1 MDLIRTLIRGGGHD
15 TVEPPRA
22 APRVAEPASLTR
34 LWRKADGDVADHVV
48 SFLPTKC
55 LAVLPTLADSFRRDQ
70 WRMLGVVMR
79 RQNAAAGTRAI
90 LSTLQVMGR
99 ELSHYREDWLGQ
111 ADLIPQRWRGCK
123 GGRGAPADVDVE
135 HKVGLSTDKT
145 NPGLVIERTTPHNS
159 VFIGMV
165 NPDLGVGDRCCMQR
179 FRVSLR
185 YSGNNEGTG
194 GSGCNFRVISTRSRG
209 VGSNA
214 NERVYS
220 SYHVVSLH
228 VDRVPTGVNLIWQA
242 GPLNVVLKHSP
253 VANVMHTFCVDAKL
267 NWSTGTAEVTVDG
280 VVFEGPQPCRF
291 IPHPFNQI
299 TLNAEHSGRHWFG
312 PIDVWYFQAPPPEPA
327 LMPFAPQRM

>member
-99 ELSHYREDWLGQ
+99 ELSHYREDWQGQ
-111 ADLIPQRWRGCK
+111 ADLIPRRWRGCK
-123 GGRGAPADVDVE
+123 GGRGAPGDVDID
-135 HKVGLSTDKT
+135 HKVGISSNTT
-145 NPGLVIERTTPHNS
+145 APGLIIDRTTPHNS
-159 VFIGMV
+159 VFIGVV
-165 NPDLGVGDRCCMQR
+165 NPDLGVEDRCCMQR

-185 YSGNNEGTG
+185 YNGNREGTG
-194 GSGCNFRVISTRSRG
+194 GSGCNFRVISTRQRE
-209 VGSNA
+209 VESNAA

-228 VDRVPTGVNLIWQA
+228 VDRVATGVNLIWQA
-242 GPLNVVLKHSP
+242 GPTNVVLKHAP
-253 VANVMHTFCVDAKL
+253 GPHTFSIDAKL
-267 NWSTGTAEVTVDG
+267 NWSTGTATVTVDG
-280 VVFEGPQPCRF
+280 VEFEGTQPCRF
-291 IPHPFNQI
+291 IPHPCNQI
-299 TLNAEHSGRHWFG
+299 TLNAEHSGRHFFG
-312 PIDVWYFQAPPPEPA
+312 PIDVWYFQAPPPEPG

>member
-1 MDLIRTLIRGGGHD
+1 M
-15 TVEPPRA
+15 EPPRA

-79 RQNAAAGTRAI
+79 RHNNAAGTRAI

-99 ELSHYREDWLGQ
+99 ELSHYSEDWQGQ
-111 ADLIPQRWRGCK
+111 ADLIPRRWRGCK
-123 GGRGAPADVDVE
+123 GGRGAPADVDVD
-135 HKVGLSTDKT
+135 HRVGISSNTTAPALI
-145 NPGLVIERTTPHNS
+145 IERTTPHNS
-159 VFIGMV
+159 VFIGVV
-165 NPDLGVGDRCCMQR
+165 NPDLGVDNRCCMQR

-185 YSGNNEGTG
+185 YSGNHEGTG
-194 GSGCNFRVISTRSRG
+194 GSGCNFRVISTRQRDVTSN
-209 VGSNA
+209 NA
-214 NERVYS
+214 NERLYS

-228 VDRVPTGVNLIWQA
+228 VNRVATGLELIWQA
-242 GPLNVVLKHSP
+242 GPLNVVLKHAP
-253 VANVMHTFCVDAKL
+253 VQNNANHMFCVDAKL
-267 NWSTGTAEVTVDG
+267 DWSTGTARVTVDG
-280 VVFEGPQPCRF
+280 VEFEGRQPCRF

-299 TLNAEHSGRHWFG
+299 SLNAEHSGGHWFG

-327 LMPFAPQRM
+327 LMPFAPQRIV

>member
-1 MDLIRTLIRGGGHD
+1 M
-15 TVEPPRA
+15 EPPRA

-79 RQNAAAGTRAI
+79 RSNAAAGTRAI

-99 ELSHYREDWLGQ
+99 ELSHYREDWQGQ

-123 GGRGAPADVDVE
+123 GGRGAPADVDVQ
-135 HKVGLSTDKT
+135 HKVGISTNT
-145 NPGLVIERTTPHNS
+145 TSPGLIIERTTPHNS

-185 YSGNNEGTG
+185 YNGNHEGTG
-194 GSGCNFRVISTRSRG
+194 GSGCNFRVISTRQRE
-209 VGSNA
+209 VESNAA

-228 VDRVPTGVNLIWQA
+228 VDRVATGVNLIWQA
-242 GPLNVVLKHSP
+242 GPTNVVLKHAP
-253 VANVMHTFCVDAKL
+253 GPHTFSIDAKL
-267 NWSTGTAEVTVDG
+267 NWSTGTATVTVDG
-280 VVFEGPQPCRF
+280 VEFEGTQPCRF
-291 IPHPFNQI
+291 IPHPANQI